1 MRPLQRIRRFPAML
15 GAAHGR
21 LTRAQT
27 QRIEHG
33 RPGRGQTAMHD
44 YEPAAVHKI
53 MDGNWLR

>member
-1 MRPLQRIRRFPAML
+1 ML

-27 QRIEHG
+27 QRIVHG
-33 RPGRGQTAMHD
+33 RAGRGQTTMHD